1 MTEQRM
7 KHQHESK
14 SQDSLWEG
22 DMREDNVFS
31 SRHYP
36 RRKSAPNNSVDDE
49 EPHHP
54 DQQLTPVTKRR
65 TSRSQTAPK
74 RLRRRDLVR
83 SRHDSFDVTIASAPK
98 LSAARDSMM
107 RGRSFSAVGNS
118 RSPERNSSNMQ
129 HSPLHHFVNPLPS
142 PGRHGSSDN
151 NRSLRD
157 SLREGKRQLLHILNS
172 QEGTAYDIK
181 KGFNKRYG
189 SDPEDVSTASTSRS
203 NSSSSEGQHHLS
215 PREYAA
221 TKAAAAKVAASL
233 DPDEALEICSR
244 QIRLELRQ
252 AEMLELASEAER
264 AAASG
269 QKRFMG
275 RASTFG
281 DESAD
286 LENAVTNALRQGEV
300 VPFSQRKV
308 RRSMNFGTPLG
319 RRYRSTPSKISV
331 VALRDVA
338 EVVPV
343 FKDFHLHLRTHF
355 LRRQVDENTLM
366 FAETEAAPASQP
378 AVGARGPIDKNSIEN
393 NEDNNMMHMWSTFN
407 FGSWT
412 STSHRCM
419 MEDKMKNEKLK
430 TTRDTSSTTERKSGK
445 IDNNGVDEEDSTVG
459 INADPSTDID
469 ASADLDVGDM
479 LSGHSL
485 TLLKGPRRSSRH
497 RLVEVPPGLSLLDV
511 DSFREQPQEQAI
523 DETLVA
529 DADSVNAEVE
539 ASPRTPKSSKPAQ
552 LESRQTS
559 LTESPSDEQRHQH
572 QVQDGSPHSPIVVDD
587 IGLDEN
593 FTPERKSGK
602 IYRGPSPPPGLPV
615 TPKDNFHRVFEKKF
629 TTPKEARLQELMGT
643 RLAMEP
649 SDNVPEDTVLGP
661 SFVTPVRLRDIR
673 DDHILDSDFLSR
685 VPDAPL
691 LGSYGKNS
699 VLADTPTTI
708 GSTKEDFWNTDA
720 GGNQRLHANGS
731 LQANG
736 IRLKQRPS
744 PRIREYGALLHS
756 SFDHVGDRPP
766 LDETF
771 GSERSDN
778 VDAKSKRTVDDYSEN
793 LSSSLDEPNSLL
805 SSQTSKFAE
814 YNSPMRKITEAKD
827 QKRVSNTRRHIDP
840 DGEYLSGGEE
850 GDTSPHRL
858 LLQSASVPHPASSK
872 NGDQYYSEH
881 SAIARGK
888 SYDAHRTAGER
899 TIEDAKFG
907 SIRHRAKA
915 YGGAVPALE
924 GSRSLPRPLY
934 SEGRVGQSNNTDA
947 HDTHHDSIVESS
959 KGEAVRT
966 KHLPPVKATASQ
978 NGDSLVVIDFNGM
991 DTIKLEEGS
1000 VADDSRR
1007 AGSKDTADFQCECL
1021 MSPASSLD
1029 SEDGLKERKE
1039 SGPFRATTDFSN
1051 WNLMDK
1057 SSMPMFSH
1065 SPPTS
1070 PSRRFGNVV
1079 YAPSKE
1085 NDAFVSNY
1093 LYCGKTSEVEVPPD
1107 PEPICSGSAPC
1118 QDANM
1123 PCGQIAV
1130 DSCIGNFLDNTLK
1143 FLPRKTPESKKQ
1155 LSLSRDGLKEPQ
1167 RSKSA
1172 TWYDVANEKFDLL
1185 LENFIGNDHKT
1196 GEHSRLAYEAPALK
1210 ERKTPEPLQTPP
1222 RNSERVYDE
1231 DFGGVVYVPSFGS
1244 MDTNAS
1250 HSSSQVSQSV
1260 HSTGVQS
1267 LSETHTRQQQRRHP
1281 KKKNRR
1287 RQRGQRL
1294 EQSRSL
1300 ASPEPSEYD
1309 DLLQQ
1314 QRRLMVS
1321 QHTM

>member
-1 MTEQRM
+1 MTEQSM
-7 KHQHESK
+7 NHQHESK
-14 SQDSLWEG
+14 SPDSLWEG
-22 DMREDNVFS
+22 DMRVDKVFS
-31 SRHYP
+31 SSPRHYS
-36 RRKSAPNNSVDDE
+36 RRKSAPNNSGDDE
-49 EPHHP
+49 EPHRS
-54 DQQLTPVTKRR
+54 DQQLTPVIKRR
-65 TSRSQTAPK
+65 TSRSQTTPK
-74 RLRRRDLVR
+74 RHKRRDLVR
-83 SRHDSFDVTIASAPK
+83 PRHDSFDVTLAPK
-98 LSAARDSMM
+98 VSAARDSMM
-107 RGRSFSAVGNS
+107 RGRSFSAVGS
-118 RSPERNSSNMQ
+118 SHSPERNSSTMQ
-129 HSPLHHFVNPLPS
+129 HSPLHHFVDPLPS
-142 PGRHGSSDN
+142 PGRHVSDN

-172 QEGTAYDIK
+172 PEGTAYDIR

-203 NSSSSEGQHHLS
+203 NSSSSEGQNHLVA
-215 PREYAA
+215 REYAA
-221 TKAAAAKVAASL
+221 TKAAAAKAAASM
-233 DPDEALEICSR
+233 DPDQALEICSR

-269 QKRFMG
+269 QKKFMG

-281 DESAD
+281 DESAE
-286 LENAVTNALRQGEV
+286 LETAATNALRQGGV

-338 EVVPV
+338 EVVPG

-355 LRRQVDENTLM
+355 LRRQVDENILM
-366 FAETEAAPASQP
+366 FAETEAAPSSQP
-378 AVGARGPIDKNSIEN
+378 VGGHGLSDKNSFEN
-393 NEDNNMMHMWSTFN
+393 NEHNNMMHLWSSFN

-412 STSHRCM
+412 STSHQCM
-419 MEDKMKNEKLK
+419 MEDKMKNEKAI
-430 TTRDTSSTTERKSGK
+430 TSTMESKSK
-445 IDNNGVDEEDSTVG
+445 HENGGDAAEG
-459 INADPSTDID
+459 INADASTDID

-485 TLLKGPRRSSRH
+485 TPLKGSRRRSRP

-511 DSFREQPQEQAI
+511 NSFREQPQDQAI
-523 DETLVA
+523 DKNPIADVA
-529 DADSVNAEVE
+529 STSAEVE
-539 ASPRTPKSSKPAQ
+539 TSPRTPTPAKPSQ

-559 LTESPSDEQRHQH
+559 LTESPSDEQRYQH

-587 IGLDEN
+587 IGLDES
-593 FTPERKSGK
+593 FTPERKSGR
-602 IYRGPSPPPGLPV
+602 IYQGPSPPPGLPV

-643 RLAMEP
+643 RIAAAP
-649 SDNVPEDTVLGP
+649 SDNAHEDTFLGP
-661 SFVTPVRLRDIR
+661 NFVTPVRLRDIR
-673 DDHILDSDFLSR
+673 DDHILTSDFLSR

-699 VLADTPTTI
+699 LLADTPTTI

-720 GGNQRLHANGS
+720 GGDQRLPANGS
-731 LQANG
+731 LQAKG
-736 IRLKQRPS
+736 IRLKQRSS

-756 SFDHVGDRPP
+756 SFDHVGDRPMAT
-766 LDETF
+766 LMDETF
-771 GSERSDN
+771 ESERSDN
-778 VDAKSKRTVDDYSEN
+778 VNTDSKQMQDGCLAEN
-793 LSSSLDEPNSLL
+793 ISSGLDEPNTLL
-805 SSQTSKFAE
+805 ASHTSKFAD
-814 YNSPMRKITEAKD
+814 YNSPMRKIMEATKVQNRD
-827 QKRVSNTRRHIDP
+827 SSNKRHIDP
-840 DGEYLSGGEE
+840 DGEYLSVGEA
-850 GDTSPHRL
+850 GDRSPHRRI
-858 LLQSASVPHPASSK
+858 LQSASMPHHASK
-872 NGDQYYSEH
+872 NGDQFYFEH
-881 SAIARGK
+881 SSITRGK
-888 SYDAHRTAGER
+888 SYDAHQTAGEN
-899 TIEDAKFG
+899 TIEDAEFE
-907 SIRHRAKA
+907 SIRHHANS
-915 YGGAVPALE
+915 YGSALHALKNE
-924 GSRSLPRPLY
+924 GSRSLPPPLY
-934 SEGRVGQSNNTDA
+934 SEGHVGQSNNTEA
-947 HDTHHDSIVESS
+947 HDRHHGSIVESS
-959 KGEAVRT
+959 KIEPVRT
-966 KHLPPVKATASQ
+966 MHSPPVKGLASQ
-978 NGDSLVVIDFNGM
+978 NEDSMVVIDFAGM
-991 DTIKLEEGS
+991 DTMKLKGGS

-1007 AGSKDTADFQCECL
+1007 AGSKNTVDFQCECL

-1029 SEDGLKERKE
+1029 SENGLKETKE
-1039 SGPFRATTDFSN
+1039 AGPIKATTDFST

-1057 SSMPMFSH
+1057 SSMPIFSP

-1079 YAPSKE
+1079 YAPSKD
-1085 NDAFVSNY
+1085 NDAFVHNY
-1093 LYCGKTSEVEVPPD
+1093 LYCGKTSEVEVLPD

-1130 DSCIGNFLDNTLK
+1130 DSCISNFLDNTLK
-1143 FLPRKTPESKKQ
+1143 LLPRKTAECKKQ
-1155 LSLSRDGLKEPQ
+1155 LSLSRDGSKEPQ

-1196 GEHSRLAYEAPALK
+1196 GEHNRLAYEAPALK
-1210 ERKTPEPLQTPP
+1210 ERKTPEPQQTPP
-1222 RNSERVYDE
+1222 RNSEKVYDE

-1244 MDTNAS
+1244 MDMNTS
-1250 HSSSQVSQSV
+1250 HSSSHVSQSV

-1267 LSETHTRQQQRRHP
+1267 LSETHTRQQQRGQSK

-1287 RQRGQRL
+1287 RHQGQQL

-1300 ASPEPSEYD
+1300 ASPEPSDYNE
-1309 DLLQQ
+1309 LLQQ